1 MDNQPVEKPRW
12 YGVQVASNCESK
24 VKTTLEKRAEV
35 LHVNNRIHEII
46 IPTQPKAVATK
57 GGKRKHVQ
65 EKVFPGYI
73 LIHMVLD
80 DETAMAVRTTP
91 NVLNFVG
98 VEQQRLSKDKHGHVV
113 PKPLSQK
120 EVRKFLEQQKA
131 NEQVIISQLEPGDLV
146 TVLTGPFAT
155 FTGEVISVSEDRTK
169 VKALVEMFGRT
180 TSVELAAYDVEAR
193 N

>member
-1 MDNQPVEKPRW
+1 MMDNQPVEIPRW

-35 LHVNNRIHEII
+35 LHVSNRIHQII
-46 IPTQPKAVATK
+46 IPTQPKTVATK
-57 GGKRKHVQ
+57 DGKRKHLQ

-98 VEQQRLSKDKHGHVV
+98 VEQQRMSKDKHGHVK

-120 EVRKFLEQQKA
+120 EVL
-131 NEQVIISQLEPGDLV
+131 ISQLEPGDLV

-180 TSVELAAYDVEAR
+180 TSVELAAYEVEAR